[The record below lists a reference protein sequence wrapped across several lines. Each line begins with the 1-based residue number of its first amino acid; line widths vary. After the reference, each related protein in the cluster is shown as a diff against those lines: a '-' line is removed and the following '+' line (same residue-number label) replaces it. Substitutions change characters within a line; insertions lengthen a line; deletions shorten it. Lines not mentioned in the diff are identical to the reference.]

1 METKKC
7 SKCKREFPATTEYF
21 CRSKTSKSGWGSQ
34 CKLCKREHYLKNRE
48 TILEKQKKYMLDN
61 KEKKAEYYKEYRKRN
76 KEKLKEYHKEYWKEN
91 SEKFKQKKKLNK
103 EHIREVQR
111 AYFRKNPEIKR
122 MSEHKRRAL
131 KNNLPKDLSI
141 EQWEEVKAYFE
152 NKCAYCGEEKELT
165 QDHFIPV
172 SKNGGYTAS
181 NILPACKSCNSSKR
195 DKEFIIWYR
204 NQSFYNKLNEEK
216 ILNYIEK
223 FRA

>member
-122 MSEHKRRAL
+122 MSEHKRRAI

-152 NKCAYCGEEKELT
+152 NKCA
-165 QDHFIPV
+165 
-172 SKNGGYTAS
+172 
-181 NILPACKSCNSSKR
+181 
-195 DKEFIIWYR
+195 
-204 NQSFYNKLNEEK
+204 
-216 ILNYIEK
+216 
-223 FRA
+223 